1 MLGLGRIVSWN
12 ASRYLTVICV
22 CEAARFH
29 IPKPQILNLGE
40 FLPRFCNSR
49 PDATNFAPWCRVM
62 PSSRV
67 RCRLPSELA
76 DWLAARNQSKS
87 LAGRWGY
94 HQMCDNDDWLARC
107 LLRQIASAIGCTGE
121 LRRRGDVEGRVA
133 LPCRQHRVFRTSIIT
148 SANWMLFLGQD
159 SLSDGRKIFRLFK
172 EFREVYKV
180 WSWPWCFCW
189 DICSANVRCA
199 VDGVV
204 SVRERKK
211 MGDLA

>member
-1 MLGLGRIVSWN
+1 M
-12 ASRYLTVICV
+12 
-22 CEAARFH
+22 
-29 IPKPQILNLGE
+29 
-40 FLPRFCNSR
+40 
-49 PDATNFAPWCRVM
+49 
-62 PSSRV
+62 
-67 RCRLPSELA
+67 
-76 DWLAARNQSKS
+76 
-87 LAGRWGY
+87 
-94 HQMCDNDDWLARC
+94 
-107 LLRQIASAIGCTGE
+107 
-121 LRRRGDVEGRVA
+121 EGRVA

-148 SANWMLFLGQD
+148 SANCMLFLGQD